1 MRAPQAETEYARRC
15 RDCADA
21 IRDDILRLV
30 AQAQSVGWRAD
41 DVGEALI
48 ALGDVLVSVD
58 GLKTLKS
65 CSSAQVSNSRRHQP
79 I

>member
-1 MRAPQAETEYARRC
+1 MNAPREEAEYEARC
-15 RDCADA
+15 RDCTDA
-21 IRDDILRLV
+21 IRDDILLLV
-30 AQAQSVGWRAD
+30 DQAQSVGWRAD
-41 DVGEALI
+41 DIGEALI